1 MLNNRTVERNNCID
15 EFWKSLFLTLLIIIT
30 ICFLYMLE
38 YNFYTYLPH
47 IILLKDALLISI
59 QIINNSIKRYDNS
72 INFLLCSISVLYTLN
87 MFLLCGYSSVSPIF
101 AYFYFSYLYE
111 YQKKKRKRNGI
122 YILLCYTLLDF
133 LNCTH

>member
-1 MLNNRTVERNNCID
+1 MLNNRTVEQNNCID

-30 ICFLYMLE
+30 IRFLYMLE
-38 YNFYTYLPH
+38 YNFSTYLPH

-72 INFLLCSISVLYTLN
+72 INFLFCSISVLYTLN

-101 AYFYFSYLYE
+101 AYFYFSYLYA
-111 YQKKKRKRNGI
+111 YQKKNGNTMVFI
-122 YILLCYTLLDF
+122 FCCSTLYWIF
-133 LNCTH
+133 